1 MVVMGT
7 APHHPIP
14 ALSTKFKETLYKRD
28 CTRSW
33 LGWYRDNTRMIT
45 RLKHTVDNRNEGG
58 NRTALGSWVVT
69 CLKETIYTIVGRV
82 VSRQH
87 QGGNFF

>member
-69 CLKETIYTIVGRV
+69 CLKETIYNRSKGCNETATG
-82 VSRQH
+82 
-87 QGGNFF
+87 